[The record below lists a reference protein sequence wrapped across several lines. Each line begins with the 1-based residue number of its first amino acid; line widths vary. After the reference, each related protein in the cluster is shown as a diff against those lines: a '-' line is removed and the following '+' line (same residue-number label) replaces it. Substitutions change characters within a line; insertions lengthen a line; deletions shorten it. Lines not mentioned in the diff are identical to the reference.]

1 MWLFF
6 FCECVLGRAKSAKP
20 ATAKRTAKPATAK
33 RAAKPATAKPAA
45 RPAALATKSAAT
57 TTKRA
62 AAKPKPAVD
71 DAEAKLEVPQSRTR
85 PKPLFS
91 EGMRGHDICIL
102 RSMYPKQ
109 HVRHDDTVGWRA
121 TITGVKARLP
131 EGEGASRRKA
141 EDAKNWV
148 RFSSPPACPAS
159 CPFPVVPSTV
169 CP

>member
-62 AAKPKPAVD
+62 AAKPKPAVAAKPKPAVD

-131 EGEGASRRKA
+131 EGEGGRNFVMRAAHR
-141 EDAKNWV
+141 
-148 RFSSPPACPAS
+148 P
-159 CPFPVVPSTV
+159 
-169 CP
+169 